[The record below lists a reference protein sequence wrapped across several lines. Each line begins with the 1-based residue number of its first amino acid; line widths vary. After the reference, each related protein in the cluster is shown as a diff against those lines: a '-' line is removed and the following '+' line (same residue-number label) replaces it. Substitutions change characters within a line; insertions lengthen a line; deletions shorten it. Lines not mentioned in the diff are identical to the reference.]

1 MTAAMPRAAGDA
13 GRRHEGTLPASSL
26 PRVLHVTGGR
36 VYGGIESHLRAL
48 ASAAPADDR
57 QAFALAFDGRLG
69 NELRASRAATFV
81 VGDESLRVRD
91 PASIARARRRLRE
104 AIAEW
109 RPDVL
114 LFHGPWSYALL
125 GSRRTCGN
133 RPRVLAAHGAR
144 MPRHWADLMT
154 RLRGVDGL
162 TANSAWTLDSYAN
175 VFPGVPRGVLHPAVP
190 APVAAHERSRDAI
203 RASLGAGAAPVVVL
217 AARMEAGKGHAPFI
231 EALARLATI
240 PWHAWIVGGAQAAA
254 ERPYV
259 AALERLIHE
268 RGLASR
274 VQLLGQRD
282 DVPALLAAADVYC
295 QPNLEPEPFG
305 VSLVEAL
312 WAGRPVVASAAGG
325 PLEIVDDSCG
335 RLVPPGDVASL
346 AGALRS
352 LLDDAALLRT
362 LGAGARPRAHDLSE
376 PARQRV
382 RLLDWLAAVLAMRGP
397 R

>member
-1 MTAAMPRAAGDA
+1 MTSATPRAAGTA
-13 GRRHEGTLPASSL
+13 GQRHEGTLVAPSL

-48 ASAAPADDR
+48 ALAAPGDDR
-57 QAFALAFDGRLG
+57 QGFALAFDGRLG
-69 NELRASRAATFV
+69 NELRASRSATFI
-81 VGDESLRVRD
+81 VGDERLRVRD
-91 PASIARARRRLRE
+91 PKSIARARRRLRE

-109 RPDVL
+109 GPDVL

-125 GSRRTCGN
+125 GSRRSCGH

-162 TANSAWTLDSYAN
+162 TANSAWTLHSYAN
-175 VFPGVPRGVLHPAVP
+175 VFPGVPRGVMHPAVP
-190 APVAAHERSRDAI
+190 APIAAHERARDAT
-203 RASLGAGAAPVVVL
+203 RASLGAGDAPVIVL

-231 EALARLATI
+231 EALARLETT
-240 PWHAWIVGGAQAAA
+240 PWHAWIVGGAQAGR

-259 AALERLIHE
+259 AALERLIRE

-274 VQLLGQRD
+274 VHLLGQRD
-282 DVPALLAAADVYC
+282 DVAALLAAADVYC
-295 QPNLEPEPFG
+295 QPNLDPEPFG

-325 PLEIVDDSCG
+325 PLEIVDDTCG
-335 RLVPPGDVASL
+335 RLVPAGDVASL

-352 LLDDAALLRT
+352 LLEDPALLRT
-362 LGAGARPRAHDLSE
+362 LGAGARPRARALSE
-376 PARQRV
+376 PARQRA
-382 RLLDWLAAVLAMRGP
+382 RMLDWLAAVLATRGS